1 MLDVGNKS
9 PEEAVAGVPA
19 AGAPAVGIPAQAS
32 APEAPNTPQAP
43 DAPDAPDAAGTGTP
57 TGLSPAPL
65 RPYLVLAAVLCGLY
79 FLYSWVQYAH
89 FRTPSWDLGI
99 FGQSVRAY
107 AEFRAPIVDIK
118 GPGFPILGD
127 HFSPVTALLAPL
139 YWIWPSPVA
148 LLFAQAALFA
158 ASAVVVGRTAQE
170 VLGSRAA
177 GIGLTLAYGLSW
189 GLQEAV
195 RSDFHE
201 IAFAVPLLALTC
213 RALILGRW
221 SLAASWAVPLV
232 LVKEDMGLTVT
243 MVGAVVFLKGSRRLG
258 AALAAFG
265 VAAFAL
271 TVLVLIPAAS
281 SLGQYD
287 YWSKIE
293 KTGEGADTSFGQVVG
308 DALAS
313 GERWEMVLYLLAI
326 TGFLALRSPLVL
338 LVLPT
343 LGWRFLSQD
352 PNHWGMHW
360 HYSAI
365 LMPVLFLA
373 LVDGVRAVRTS
384 PRAWLVSYGRV
395 VVPVATA
402 VALVLAANLPLRE
415 LLKPETYRADARVA
429 QAREALA
436 AVPEGAS
443 VETDVSLLAHLT
455 ADHRVYWAGTS
466 QEVDPDY
473 LVYDLRGWSQ
483 QASDPELLA
492 SQLHPRA
499 RYELTHRSDGFA
511 VLKRR

>member
-9 PEEAVAGVPA
+9 PEEAVEGAAAGVPA
-19 AGAPAVGIPAQAS
+19 VAVAVAVPAPAS
-32 APEAPNTPQAP
+32 
-43 DAPDAPDAAGTGTP
+43 APDAAGTEAP
-57 TGLSPAPL
+57 AGLAPAPL
-65 RPYLVLAAVLCGLY
+65 RPYLIVAGVLCALY
-79 FLYSWVQYAH
+79 FLYSWVQYAY

-107 AEFRAPIVDIK
+107 AEFRAPVVDIK

-158 ASAVVVGRTAQE
+158 ASSVVVGRTAQQ

-177 GIGLTLAYGLSW
+177 GIGLAIAYGLSW

-195 RSDFHE
+195 KSDFHE

-221 SLAASWAVPLV
+221 SLAASWAIPLI
-232 LVKEDMGLTVT
+232 LVKEDMGLTVA
-243 MVGAVVFLKGSRRLG
+243 MVGAVLFLKGSRRLG
-258 AALAAFG
+258 AALAGFG
-265 VAAFAL
+265 VTAFAL

-293 KTGEGADTSFGQVVG
+293 KTGEGADTSFGQIVG

-313 GERWEMVLYLLAI
+313 GERWEMVFHLLAI

-365 LMPVLFLA
+365 LMPVVLLA
-373 LVDGVRAVRTS
+373 LVDGARAVRTS

-415 LLKPETYRADARVA
+415 LLRPETYRADARVA

-436 AVPEGAS
+436 AVPEGTS
-443 VETDVSLLAHLT
+443 VETDVSLLAHMT

-466 QEVDPDY
+466 RDVDPDY

-483 QASDPELLA
+483 QVSDPVALA

-499 RYELTHRSDGFA
+499 RYELTHRSEGFA
-511 VLKRR
+511 VLRRT

>member
-1 MLDVGNKS
+1 MLDVQNRSAG
-9 PEEAVAGVPA
+9 EAVT
-19 AGAPAVGIPAQAS
+19 GAPGAAATEPPERPAS
-32 APEAPNTPQAP
+32 V
-43 DAPDAPDAAGTGTP
+43 
-57 TGLSPAPL
+57 PL
-65 RPYLVLAAVLCGLY
+65 RPYLILAAVLCALF
-79 FLYSWVQYAH
+79 FLYSWVQYAQ

-107 AEFRAPIVDIK
+107 AEFRAPVVDIK

-158 ASAVVVGRTAQE
+158 ASAVVVGRTTQE

-177 GIGLTLAYGLSW
+177 GIALTVAYGLSW

-201 IAFAVPLLALTC
+201 IAFAVPLLALVC
-213 RALILGRW
+213 RALLLGRW
-221 SLAASWAVPLV
+221 TAAAAWSAPLV
-232 LVKEDMGLTVT
+232 LVKEDMGLTVA
-243 MVGAVVFLKGSRRLG
+243 MVGAVLFLKGSRRLG
-258 AALAAFG
+258 AALAGFG
-265 VAAFAL
+265 TAAFAL

-281 SLGQYD
+281 SLGRYD

-293 KTGEGADTSFGQVVG
+293 KTGEGADTSFGQLVAG
-308 DALAS
+308 ALAS
-313 GERWEMVLYLLAI
+313 GERWEMVLHLLAI

-365 LMPVLFLA
+365 LMPIVLAA

-384 PRAWLVSYGRV
+384 PRAWLASYGRV
-395 VVPVATA
+395 AVPVATT
-402 VALVLAANLPLRE
+402 VALVLAVNLPLRD
-415 LLKPETYRADARVA
+415 LLKPETYRTDVRAG
-429 QAREALA
+429 QARAA
-436 AVPEGAS
+436 VDAVPEGVS
-443 VETDVSLLAHLT
+443 VEADVSLLAHLT
-455 ADHRVYWAGTS
+455 ADRRVYWTGSS

-473 LVYDLRGWSQ
+473 LAYDLRGWSQ
-483 QASDPELLA
+483 QISDPAELA
-492 SQLHPRA
+492 AQLHPGA
-499 RYELTHRSDGFA
+499 RYEITHRSEGFA
-511 VLKRR
+511 VLRRR

>member
-9 PEEAVAGVPA
+9 PEEAVAGTPA
-19 AGAPAVGIPAQAS
+19 AGVPAPAVSPEAGDPGAGDHEAGGS
-32 APEAPNTPQAP
+32 GAPE
-43 DAPDAPDAAGTGTP
+43 
-57 TGLSPAPL
+57 GLAPAPL
-65 RPYLVLAAVLCGLY
+65 RPYLIVAGVLCVLY

-107 AEFRAPIVDIK
+107 AEFRAPLVDIK

-158 ASAVVVGRTAQE
+158 ASAAVVGRTAQE
-170 VLGSRAA
+170 VLGSRAV
-177 GIGLTLAYGLSW
+177 GLGLAIAYGLSW

-195 RSDFHE
+195 KSDFHE
-201 IAFAVPLLALTC
+201 IAFAVPLLALAC
-213 RALILGRW
+213 RALLLGRW
-221 SLAASWAVPLV
+221 SLAASWAIPLI
-232 LVKEDMGLTVT
+232 LVKEDMGLTVA

-265 VAAFAL
+265 VSAFAL

-287 YWSKIE
+287 YWAKLE
-293 KTGEGADTSFGQVVG
+293 KTGEGADASFGQVVV

-352 PNHWGMHW
+352 PNHWGMLW

-365 LMPVLFLA
+365 LMPVVFLA
-373 LVDGVRAVRTS
+373 LVDGARAVRTS
-384 PRAWLVSYGRV
+384 PRPWLVSYGKV

-402 VALVLAANLPLRE
+402 VALVLAANLPLSE
-415 LLKPETYRADARVA
+415 LLKPETYREDARVA
-429 QAREALA
+429 QARAAVA
-436 AVPEGAS
+436 AVPEGTS
-443 VETDVSLLAHLT
+443 VETDVSLLAHFT

-466 QEVDPDY
+466 RDVDPDY

-483 QASDPELLA
+483 QASDPVRLA

>member
-1 MLDVGNKS
+1 MLDVLNRPAS
-9 PEEAVAGVPA
+9 ETVDAEQPEGPPPV
-19 AGAPAVGIPAQAS
+19 
-32 APEAPNTPQAP
+32 
-43 DAPDAPDAAGTGTP
+43 
-57 TGLSPAPL
+57 PL
-65 RPYLVLAAVLCGLY
+65 RPYLILAGLLCGLY

-107 AEFRAPIVDIK
+107 AEFRAPVVDIK

-139 YWIWPSPVA
+139 YWIWSSPA
-148 LLFAQAALFA
+148 SLLFGQAALFA
-158 ASAVVVGRTAQE
+158 ASAVVVGRTTQQ

-177 GIGLTLAYGLSW
+177 GIGLTVAYGLSW

-195 RSDFHE
+195 KSDFHE

-213 RALILGRW
+213 RALLLGRW
-221 SLAASWAVPLV
+221 TAAAAWSAPLV
-232 LVKEDMGLTVT
+232 LVKEDMGLTVA
-243 MVGAVVFLKGSRRLG
+243 MVGAVLFLKGQKRLG
-258 AALAAFG
+258 AVLAGFG
-265 VAAFAL
+265 TAAFAL

-281 SLGQYD
+281 RLGQYD

-293 KTGEGADTSFGQVVG
+293 KTGEGTETSFGQVVG

-326 TGFLALRSPLVL
+326 TGFLALRSPLLL

-360 HYSAI
+360 HYSAV
-365 LMPVLFLA
+365 LMPVVFLA
-373 LVDGVRAVRTS
+373 LVDGVRSVRTS
-384 PRAWLVSYGRV
+384 PRAWLAAYGKV

-415 LLKPETYRADARVA
+415 LLTPETYRTDARTL
-429 QAREALA
+429 QARAA
-436 AVPEGAS
+436 VDAVPEGAS
-443 VETDVSLLAHLT
+443 VEADVSLLAHLT
-455 ADHRVYWAGTS
+455 ADHRVYWVGTAKGAT
-466 QEVDPDY
+466 PDY
-473 LVYDLRGWSQ
+473 LAFDLRGWGQ
-483 QASDPELLA
+483 QVSDPVRLA
-492 SQLHPRA
+492 SQLHPEA
-499 RYELTHRSDGFA
+499 RYEIVHRSEGFA
-511 VLKRR
+511 VLKKV